1 MLLLSSIR
9 AGLGKSGCGRHF
21 SKTSCGGTISEAGQ
35 RGGWKRAMSDNTSG
49 SNYIEL
55 TAEIVSAY
63 VSNNSV
69 SASELPGLINQV
81 HSALTRVSSGHGEGA
96 PSEPLKPAI
105 SVKRSITPDFIV
117 CLEDGKK
124 FKSLKRHLRTQYN
137 MTPEAYREKWDLP
150 PDYPM
155 VAPNYAAAR
164 SQLAKQMGLGQQ
176 RRRRGK

>member
-1 MLLLSSIR
+1 
-9 AGLGKSGCGRHF
+9 
-21 SKTSCGGTISEAGQ
+21 
-35 RGGWKRAMSDNTSG
+35 MSDNTSG
-49 SNYIEL
+49 SNFIAL

-69 SASELPGLINQV
+69 SASDLPGLINQV
-81 HSALTRVSSGHGEGA
+81 HSALRGVSGGHGEGA

-105 SVKRSITPDFIV
+105 SVKRSITPDHIV

-150 PDYPM
+150 ADYPM